1 MGNPHSVD
9 LSVLFLREI
18 DALVREVDLYPT
30 DAAVWKEIPGVP
42 NTGGTLVL
50 HLVGNLRF
58 FIGSTIGSGDY
69 VRDRE
74 AEFAL
79 RGVPRATLRSV
90 IATARREVEMGLTQ
104 LSTSMLEAPFPVAVG
119 GRQMS
124 TQLFVLHLLSHL
136 AYHLGQIDYHRRAS
150 TGDSR
155 SANALPLA
163 NLGEASGQ
171 PKS

>member
-9 LSVLFLREI
+9 LSALFLREI
-18 DALVREVDLYPT
+18 DALSREVELYPT
-30 DAAVWKEIPGVP
+30 DAAVWKEIPGMP

-58 FIGSTIGSGDY
+58 FIGSTIGGVDY

-79 RGVPRATLRSV
+79 RGVPRATLRSM
-90 IATARREVEMGLTQ
+90 IATARRDVERGLSQ
-104 LSTSMLEAPFPVAVG
+104 LSTSMLEAPYPVAVG
-119 GRQMS
+119 GRQMP

-136 AYHLGQIDYHRRAS
+136 AYHLGQIDYHRRTS
-150 TGDSR
+150 SGDSA
-155 SANALPLA
+155 SANALSLA
-163 NLGEASGQ
+163 TLGEASGQ
-171 PKS
+171 HKA